1 MFCAYGVLMP
11 GFLLY
16 DDACHLKSRM
26 MSLMGSYW
34 ESAAGMCIAILID
47 KFHFSNHVNP
57 WCVGALSPFKFK
69 GLNLADADGNPLRN
83 GVNTESC
90 EQRFRIMNKYKD
102 TVRQKPG
109 GSFRFFTLR
118 LCDLLN
124 CQRVHADPTP
134 SPIPRAPV

>member
-57 WCVGALSPFKFK
+57 WCVGTLCGMARERAAFDRFVRLVRLFQVTHPSINPHRCS
-69 GLNLADADGNPLRN
+69 LAIQ
-83 GVNTESC
+83 V
-90 EQRFRIMNKYKD
+90 Q
-102 TVRQKPG
+102 
-109 GSFRFFTLR
+109 GS
-118 LCDLLN
+118 
-124 CQRVHADPTP
+124 
-134 SPIPRAPV
+134 